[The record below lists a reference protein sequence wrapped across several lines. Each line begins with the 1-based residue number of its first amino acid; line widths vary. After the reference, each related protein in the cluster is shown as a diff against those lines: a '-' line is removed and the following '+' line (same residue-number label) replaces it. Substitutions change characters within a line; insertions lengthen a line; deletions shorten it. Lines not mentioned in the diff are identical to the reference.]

1 MEMPNMKLPLRGVIP
16 PLVTPLLSNN
26 EIDEEG
32 LNNLIEHVISGGI
45 HGMFLLGT
53 TGEATSLNYKLR
65 EKFVR
70 KACEIN
76 AGRIPV
82 LVGITDTSFE
92 DSIMMAERFKMA
104 GADAVVIA
112 PPYYIPISQAEMM
125 QYLEDLVPRLPL
137 PFFLYNMPGYTKLH
151 MSLETVQLAKDLGSI
166 GVKDSSG
173 DMVYL
178 YSLIDKFR
186 DSPDF
191 SIFAGT
197 EIFLPGTIIQGGH
210 GVVPGGANLFP
221 RLFVDMYEASVAGNI
236 ERIQHL
242 HKIMMKI
249 YNTIYSV
256 GKTSSKYT
264 LGIKCALSV
273 MGICNDY
280 AAQPLRKFDAEK
292 CAKMKQ
298 YVTEIQEQLA
308 YSY

>member
-1 MEMPNMKLPLRGVIP
+1 MLTTKLPLKGVIP
-16 PLVTPLLSNN
+16 PLVTPLLSNT

-32 LNNLIEHVISGGI
+32 LNNLIEHLISGGV
-45 HGMFLLGT
+45 HGLFLLGT
-53 TGEATSLNYKLR
+53 TGEATSLKYKVR
-65 EKFVR
+65 EKFVK

-76 AGRIPV
+76 AGRLPV
-82 LVGITDTSFE
+82 LAGITDTSFE
-92 DSIMMAERFKMA
+92 DSIEMSASFKEA

-112 PPYYIPISQAEMM
+112 PPYYIPISQHEMM
-125 QYLEDLVPRLPL
+125 QYLEDLVPKLAL

-151 MSLETVQLAKDLGSI
+151 MSLETVQLAKDLGAL

-178 YSLIDKFR
+178 YSLIDKFK
-186 DSPDF
+186 DSPEF

-210 GVVPGGANLFP
+210 GVVPGGANMFP
-221 RLFVDMYEASVAGNI
+221 RLFVEIYEASAAGDV
-236 ERIQHL
+236 ERIQAL
-242 HKIMMKI
+242 HKVMMKI
-249 YNTIYSV
+249 YNTVYSV

-280 AAQPLRKFDAEK
+280 AAQPLHKFDNEK
-292 CAKMKQ
+292 KLKMKE
-298 YVTEIQEQLA
+298 YIEVLKEQVAL
-308 YSY
+308 SY